1 MDYFTRTRVKEINS
15 GQKVDQEVIILGW
28 ARTKRVSKN
37 VGFVEVNDGSSLHNA
52 QIVFSPPGDFP
63 ELERIITGTSLRI
76 VGKVV
81 KVEGREQAY
90 EVHADK
96 LEIVGE
102 CLHDYPLQK
111 KRHTFEFLREIA
123 HLRPRTNT
131 FGVVNRFRSKLSHC
145 IHEYYQNRGFY
156 YIHTPIITTSDCEG
170 AGDLFQVTT
179 LPLEELADQKKKL
192 DMNEDFFG
200 EKAYLTVSGQL
211 EGELL
216 CSALGDIYTFGP
228 TFRAEQSYTTRHL
241 SEFWMMEPEMA
252 FCDLDEMIILIE
264 DFLKHLISFS
274 LENCEEEMAFFNRWI
289 DKGRQKV
296 LQSIIESDFA
306 KITYTDAVKILEKA
320 NRDFEFPV
328 GWGRD
333 LQSEH
338 ERFLSEEYFKKPVFV
353 TDYPRDIKAFYMRV
367 NDDEKTVRA
376 VDVLVPLVGEIVGGS
391 QREER
396 YDYLKNNM
404 LQQGLD
410 IEEYQWFLD
419 IRKYGTVPHSGFG
432 LGFERMIMYLSGM
445 SNIRDVIPFPRFPR
459 SAKF

>member
-1 MDYFTRTRVKEINS
+1 MDYFSRTRVKEIVS
-15 GQKVDQEVIILGW
+15 GKKVDQEVIILGW

-37 VGFVEVNDGSSLHNA
+37 VGFIEINDGSSLHNA
-52 QIVFSPPGDFP
+52 QVVFSPPGEFP
-63 ELERIITGTSLRI
+63 ELERIITGTSLRV

-81 KVEGREQAY
+81 KVEGREQAF
-90 EVHADK
+90 EVHGEK

-102 CLHDYPLQK
+102 CSHDYPLQK

-131 FGVVNRFRSKLSHC
+131 FGVINRFRSKLSHC

-179 LPLEELADQKKKL
+179 LPLQELARQKTTL
-192 DMNEDFFG
+192 DMDKDFFA

-211 EGELL
+211 EGELM
-216 CSALGDIYTFGP
+216 CTALGDIYTFGP
-228 TFRAEQSYTTRHL
+228 TFRAEKSYTSRHL

-274 LENCEEEMAFFNRWI
+274 LEQCEEEMAFFSQWI
-289 DKGRQKV
+289 DKGRRKV
-296 LQSIIESDFA
+296 LESIVESDFA
-306 KITYTDAVKILEKA
+306 KITYTDAVEILEKA
-320 NRDFEFPV
+320 KKDFEFPV
-328 GWGRD
+328 GWGLD

-353 TDYPRDIKAFYMRV
+353 TDYPREIKAFYMRV
-367 NDDEKTVRA
+367 NEDEKTVRA

-404 LQQGLD
+404 LKQGMDL
-410 IEEYQWFLD
+410 EEYQWFLD

-432 LGFERMIMYLSGM
+432 LGFERMLMYLSGM
-445 SNIRDVIPFPRFPR
+445 TNIRDVIPFPRFPR

>member
-1 MDYFTRTRVKEINS
+1 MDYFARTRVRDIIS

-28 ARTKRVSKN
+28 ARTKRLSKN
-37 VGFVEVNDGSSLHNA
+37 VGFVEINDGSSLHNA
-52 QIVFSPPGDFP
+52 HVVFSPPADFP
-63 ELERIITGTSLRI
+63 ELERIITGTSLRV

-81 KVEGREQAY
+81 EVKGREQAY
-90 EVHADK
+90 EVQASQ
-96 LEIVGE
+96 LEIVGD
-102 CLHDYPLQK
+102 CSPDYPLQK
-111 KRHTFEFLREIA
+111 KRHTFEFLRDIA

-131 FGVVNRFRSKLSHC
+131 FGVINRFRSKLSHC
-145 IHEYYQNRGFY
+145 IHQYYQDRGFY

-179 LPLEELADQKKKL
+179 LPLQEIAARAQELDL
-192 DMNEDFFG
+192 DEDFFA

-211 EGELL
+211 EGELM
-216 CSALGDIYTFGP
+216 CTALGDIYTFGP
-228 TFRAEQSYTTRHL
+228 TFRAEQSYTSRHL

-252 FCDLDEMIILIE
+252 FCDLDEMLILIE

-274 LENCEEEMAFFNRWI
+274 LEECPEEMGFFNKWI

-296 LQSIIESDFA
+296 LQSIVEADFA
-306 KITYTDAVKILEKA
+306 RVTYTEAVEILKKA
-320 NRDFEFPV
+320 GREFEFPV
-328 GWGRD
+328 GWGND

-338 ERFLSEEYFKKPVFV
+338 ERFLAEEYFQKPVFV
-353 TDYPRDIKAFYMRV
+353 TDYPREIKAFYMRV

-396 YDYLKNNM
+396 YDYLKENM
-404 LQQGLD
+404 IQQGLD
-410 IEEYQWFLD
+410 IEQYSWFLD

-459 SAKF
+459 SARF

>member
-1 MDYFTRTRVKEINS
+1 MDYFRRTRVKEIIS
-15 GQKVDQEVIILGW
+15 GQKADQKVIILGW
-28 ARTKRVSKN
+28 ARTKRLSKN
-37 VGFVEVNDGSSLHNA
+37 VGFIEINDGSSLHNA
-52 QIVFSPPGDFP
+52 QLVFSPPGDFP
-63 ELERIITGTSLRI
+63 ELERIITGTSLRV

-90 EVHADK
+90 EVHAEE

-102 CLHDYPLQK
+102 CSQDYPLQK

-131 FGVVNRFRSKLSHC
+131 FGVINRFRSKLSHC
-145 IHEYYQNRGFY
+145 IHEYYQQRGFY

-179 LPLEELADQKKKL
+179 LPLKELAEKKTEL
-192 DMNEDFFG
+192 DMDKDFFA

-211 EGELL
+211 EGELM
-216 CSALGDIYTFGP
+216 CTALGDIYTFGP
-228 TFRAEQSYTTRHL
+228 TFRAEKSYTSRHL

-264 DFLKHLISFS
+264 DFLKHLISYS
-274 LENCEEEMAFFNRWI
+274 IEQCEEEMAFFNQWI

-296 LQSIIESDFA
+296 LQSIVESDFA
-306 KITYTDAVKILEKA
+306 KITYTEAVDILKKSKR
-320 NRDFEFPV
+320 NFEFPV
-328 GWGRD
+328 GWGLD

-367 NDDEKTVRA
+367 NEDEKTVRA

-396 YDYLKNNM
+396 YDYLRKNM
-404 LQQGLD
+404 VQQGMD

-432 LGFERMIMYLSGM
+432 LGFERMLMYLSGM
-445 SNIRDVIPFPRFPR
+445 TNIRDVMPFPRFPR